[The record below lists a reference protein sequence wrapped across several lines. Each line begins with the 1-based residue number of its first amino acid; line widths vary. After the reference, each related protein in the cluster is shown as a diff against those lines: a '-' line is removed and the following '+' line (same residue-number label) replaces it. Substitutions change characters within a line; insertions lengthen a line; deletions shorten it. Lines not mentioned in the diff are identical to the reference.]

1 MSNKKRIE
9 ESGVRENLRTLF
21 RGMWRALCGAFVA
34 ASAGAAAYGYTLI
47 PAGGGYEGALVA
59 IGATALLVLSLFL
72 MWGLGGGVR
81 PVRVKEGV

>member
-47 PAGGGYEGALVA
+47 PAGGGYEGTLVA
-59 IGATALLVLSLFL
+59 IGATALMGLSLFL